1 MLADGEGARAS
12 RRQGGQSA
20 REIGCRG
27 AEALGCKSSWGIG
40 KILAMLEPE
49 VFENAQHPSAL
60 SPVLS
65 ASPFHASY

>member
-1 MLADGEGARAS
+1 MLADGALGRL
-12 RRQGGQSA
+12 GD
-20 REIGCRG
+20 REVKVLGMGCRG
-27 AEALGCKSSWGIG
+27 AEALGCKSGWRTG

-60 SPVLS
+60 SPVPS